1 MLKQAENTVRI
12 EGLLSEID
20 LKYGS
25 FTKNGSPM
33 NSIGGIIKVHVKQEI
48 NGTPTDLEVPVHM
61 FASEYTNAGAKNPA
75 YQNIERVM
83 NEFTSIAAADGE
95 AGADAIRITNGRI
108 TMNEYYG
115 RDGRFVS
122 FPRITASFVN
132 KIRTD
137 EMKPCAT
144 FSASFVVANKTNE
157 TSYDGVETGRLKVTG
172 VLPQYGGRV
181 DLVDFIVANP
191 NAINAINQY
200 WNDNDTVI
208 ANGRL
213 NFSSKIETV
222 VKEVDFGEAQETTR
236 TISVSELLITGGS
249 QAALEAGAA
258 FDIEEIQAALV
269 ERKARLEN
277 LKESAEKGK
286 TRTAPTEQKGKLDLG
301 F

>member
-20 LKYGS
+20 LRYGS
-25 FTKNGSPM
+25 FMKKGETM
-33 NSIGGIIKVHVKQEI
+33 NSIGGTIKIHVNQEI
-48 NGTPTDLEVPVHM
+48 NGEPASLEVPVHM

-75 YQNIERVM
+75 YQNIERIM
-83 NEFTSIAAADGE
+83 NDYTSIAAAGGE
-95 AGADAIRITNGRI
+95 ANADAVRITNGRI

-115 RDGRFVS
+115 RDGRFIS

-132 KIRTD
+132 KIRAD

-144 FSASFVVANKTNE
+144 FSTTFVVANKVNE
-157 TSYDGVETGRLKVTG
+157 VASDGVETGRLKVTG
-172 VLPQYGGRV
+172 VLPQYGGKV

-200 WNDNDTVI
+200 WEDNETVM
-208 ANGRL
+208 ASGRL
-213 NFSSKIETV
+213 NFSSKVETV
-222 VKEVDFGEAQETTR
+222 RKEVDFGEPQETTR

-249 QAALEAGAA
+249 QSGLEDGAA
-258 FDIEEIQAALV
+258 YNIDEIQAALV
-269 ERKARLEN
+269 ERKTRLEN
-277 LKESAEKGK
+277 LKESAGQGK

>member
-25 FTKNGSPM
+25 FTKNGAPM
-33 NSIGGIIKVHVKQEI
+33 NSIGGVIKIHVNQEI
-48 NGTPTDLEVPVHM
+48 NGVMTNLEVPVHM
-61 FASEYTNAGAKNPA
+61 FASEYTNAGGKNPA

-83 NEFTSIAAADGE
+83 NEYTSIAAAGGE
-95 AGADAIRITNGRI
+95 AGADAVRITNGRI

-132 KIRTD
+132 KIRSD
-137 EMKPCAT
+137 EMKPGAT
-144 FSASFVVANKTNE
+144 FSTSFVVANKVNE
-157 TSYDGVETGRLKVTG
+157 TAADGVETGRLKVTG
-172 VLPQYGGRV
+172 ALPQFGGKV

-200 WNDNDTVI
+200 WNDNETVI

-213 NFSSKIETV
+213 NFSSKTETV
-222 VKEVDFGEAQETTR
+222 KKEVDFGEAQETTR

-249 QAALEAGAA
+249 QSTLEDGAA
-258 FDIEEIQAALV
+258 FDINEIQAALV
-269 ERKARLEN
+269 ERKARLEA
-277 LKESAEKGK
+277 LKEKAGEGK